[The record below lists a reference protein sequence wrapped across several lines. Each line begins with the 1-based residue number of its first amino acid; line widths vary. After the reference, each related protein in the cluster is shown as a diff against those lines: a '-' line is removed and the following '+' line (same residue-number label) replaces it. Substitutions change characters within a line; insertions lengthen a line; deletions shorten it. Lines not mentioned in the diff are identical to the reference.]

1 MRIQDILAHKRDG
14 LELSDEELSFFVNAV
29 GKNLASMEQ
38 VGAFLM
44 ATYINGMTKREKVA
58 FTKYMMH
65 SGFVFE
71 WQDLLPNH
79 NHLVVDKHS
88 TGGVGDK
95 MSIPLS
101 LIHI

>member
-1 MRIQDILAHKRDG
+1 MV
-14 LELSDEELSFFVNAV
+14 LSLNDEELAFFVGAV
-29 GKNLASMEQ
+29 SNGTASMEQ

-71 WQDLLPNH
+71 WKVSFQMIVIWLSITFH
-79 NHLVVDKHS
+79 
-88 TGGVGDK
+88 GV
-95 MSIPLS
+95 S
-101 LIHI
+101 